1 MGKRRLRSKLIETFS
16 KKSVWQV
23 LLALLMLSL
32 CLFFVKN
39 QHLELVAIQDKL
51 ENANLFYVGIGF
63 LFTIFYI
70 LLQGLMYQ
78 YSFKSIYQKV
88 GLKTA
93 CILFLKRNVVS
104 VFLPAGGFSS
114 LAFFTKPIEQ
124 KNITKTQI
132 HFASYIYGL
141 CGIVSVAVV
150 AIPTLL
156 YMLLKNSITSNEMF
170 AFGGLILLI
179 FILVFAA
186 YSLMKE
192 GVVYRFVIRYVPDL
206 AMILDELRNQKV
218 SKKNFI
224 LVNILSFFIEVVGI
238 AHVYIAM
245 LALGISPS
253 FEAAIIAYV
262 VMVMLLIVS
271 PFLRGMGAIEVTMTY
286 TLVQYGFTTIGAAS
300 VTLLFRFFEFWLPL
314 LTGAV
319 TFILKKD
326 NLLLRI
332 LPSIIIL
339 ILGIINI
346 ISAIT
351 PSIPA
356 RLHLLESILPLD
368 VINIS
373 NFLVIVFGFML
384 IILSMYLLRG
394 VKTAW
399 WLAVVITALSVL
411 GHIAKAF
418 DYEEATLALISCA
431 ALIYTKKQYSVK
443 PDPRLARLSIT
454 TFLITFACV
463 FLYGILGFY
472 FLDKRHFQI
481 DFSWTASI
489 KTFLKIFFLFDAGEL
504 HPHTKFA
511 RNFLFSIYFFG
522 FAAISFVLFSI
533 LRPFVKDQ
541 QSEESEV
548 DEAEKLV
555 QKYGKSSL
563 DYFKTY
569 LDKYFFFT
577 ADREAFISYK
587 VGGNYAIVLEDPVCA
602 DVNKMTEAIVEF
614 EKYCRDNGLKALYY
628 RVPEASLP
636 IYTSLKKKHL
646 IIGQEAVLDL
656 STFSLQGGKMKSIRN
671 AIKKVETSGYHLK
684 IHEAPVKDGV
694 LQKLKSVSDEWLKDN
709 NRDELYLSQGI
720 FDFETLKI
728 TPILTVEN
736 AEEQVVAFVNI
747 MPDYFPES
755 GTYDL
760 IRKTNAAP
768 NGSLDFL
775 MVSMFEYFKTKNIRY
790 VNLGL
795 ATLSGIEKGENFTEK
810 TMKFAYENIRSFSH
824 YKGLRDYKEKFG
836 PDWKNKFLIYDN
848 SYDLLQIPSAISKV
862 TKE

>member
-1 MGKRRLRSKLIETFS
+1 MTKRRLRTKIIETFS

-23 LLALLMLSL
+23 LLAVLMLSL

-51 ENANLFYVGIGF
+51 ENASLFYVALGL

-70 LLQGLMYQ
+70 FLQGLMYQ
-78 YSFKSIYQKV
+78 FSFKAIYQHV
-88 GLKTA
+88 DLKSAT
-93 CILFLKRNVVS
+93 ILFLKRNVVS

-124 KNITKTQI
+124 KNVTKTQI

-156 YMLLKNSITSNEMF
+156 YMLFKQSITSNEIV
-170 AFGGLILLI
+170 AFGGLIFLI

-192 GVVYRFVIRYVPDL
+192 GFVYRLVIRYVPDL

-218 SKKNFI
+218 SKKQFL
-224 LVNILSFFIEVVGI
+224 LVNLFSLFIEFVGI

-245 LALGISPS
+245 LALGIQPS
-253 FEAAIIAYV
+253 IEASIIAYV

-286 TLVQYGFTTIGAAS
+286 TLVQYGFTTVTAAS

-314 LTGAV
+314 LSGAV

-346 ISAIT
+346 VSAIT

-373 NFLVIVFGFML
+373 NFLIIVFGFIL

-418 DYEEATLALISCA
+418 DYEEAILALISCA

-454 TFLITFACV
+454 TFLITFGGV
-463 FLYGILGFY
+463 FLYGIIGFY

-481 DFSWTASI
+481 DFSWKESI
-489 KTFLKIFFLFDAGEL
+489 KAFLRIFFLFDAGAL
-504 HPHTKFA
+504 HPYTKFG
-511 RNFLFSIYFFG
+511 RNFLYSLYFFG

-533 LRPFVKDQ
+533 LRPIV
-541 QSEESEV
+541 QSPETEENEN
-548 DEAEKLV
+548 DEAQQLV
-555 QKYGKSSL
+555 EKYGKSSL

-569 LDKYFFFT
+569 MDKFFFFT
-577 ADREAFISYK
+577 SNREAFISYK
-587 VGGNYAIVLEDPVCA
+587 VGGNYAIVMEDPVCETA
-602 DVNKMTEAIVEF
+602 EKMKEAIAEF
-614 EKYCRDNGLKALYY
+614 EIYCRDNGLKALYY
-628 RVPEASLP
+628 RVPETSLP
-636 IYTSLKKKHL
+636 VYTSLKKKHL

-656 STFSLQGGKMKSIRN
+656 NSFSLQGGKMKSIRN
-671 AIKKVETSGYHLK
+671 AIKKVETSGFQLK
-684 IHEAPVKDGV
+684 IHEPPIKDGV
-694 LQKLKSVSDEWLKDN
+694 LQKLKHVSDEWLRDN
-709 NRDELYLSQGI
+709 KREELFFSQGI

-747 MPDYFPES
+747 MPDFYPES

-760 IRKTNAAP
+760 IRKTSAAP

-775 MVSMFEYFKTKNIRY
+775 MISMFEYFKTKNVRY

-824 YKGLRDYKEKFG
+824 YKGLRDYKEKFF
-836 PDWKNKFLIYDN
+836 PNWNNKYLIYDN
-848 SYDLLQIPSAISKV
+848 SYDLLQIPSAISKIM
-862 TKE
+862 KE